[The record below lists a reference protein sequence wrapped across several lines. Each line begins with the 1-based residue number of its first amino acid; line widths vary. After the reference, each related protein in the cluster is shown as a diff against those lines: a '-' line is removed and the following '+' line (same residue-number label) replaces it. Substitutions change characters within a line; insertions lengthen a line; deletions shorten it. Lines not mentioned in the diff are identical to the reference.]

1 MIETLLSAGENRVSN
16 RKAARTQAFGVAVRC
31 ILVSCLALLVL
42 AVGKS
47 DAPAIRIGLCGP
59 ISQIDAAKAE
69 GFDYMDLRT
78 SEVAALSD
86 ADYAQLAAKLK
97 QIGMPVLDTY
107 LFIPGNIKL
116 TGPNIDKDQQMAYV
130 RLALDRVSK
139 LGARVVAMGSGP
151 ARSYPDGFPKEQAYA
166 QLVDFCK
173 RIGPEARARNV
184 IVAIEPLRPEESNII
199 GSLAEALAFIKDVND
214 PNIQLNLDYY
224 QFEMV
229 KEDPADILAAGDHI
243 VHVHMAN
250 PTGRVLPLH
259 WDEYNYAPLFANLRK
274 IGYDREMG
282 VEASST
288 DFAKEAPESIAFLRS
303 ALARGE

>member
-1 MIETLLSAGENRVSN
+1 MIESRAPRSHQRVSS
-16 RKAARTQAFGVAVRC
+16 RTHAHTRAISFALRGAG
-31 ILVSCLALLVL
+31 LLCLALLFL
-42 AVGKS
+42 AAGKS
-47 DAPAIRIGLCGP
+47 QSPAVRIGLCGP
-59 ISQIDAAKAE
+59 ISQIDAAKAA

-86 ADYAQLAAKLK
+86 ADFAQLSAKLQ
-97 QIGMPVLDTY
+97 QINMPVLDTY
-107 LFIPGNIKL
+107 LFIPANIKL

-151 ARSYPDGFPKEQAYA
+151 ARSYPDGFSKDQAYA
-166 QLVDFCK
+166 QLVEFCK
-173 RIGPEARARNV
+173 RIGPEARARN
-184 IVAIEPLRPEESNII
+184 IIIAIEPLRPQESNLI
-199 GSLAEALAFIKDVND
+199 GSLAEALTFIKAVND

-259 WDEYNYAPLFANLRK
+259 WDEYNYAPLFTNLRK
-274 IGYDREMG
+274 IGYQREMG
-282 VEASST
+282 VEATST
-288 DFAKEAPESIAFLRS
+288 DFTKEAPESLAFLRT
-303 ALARGE
+303 ALARP

>member
-1 MIETLLSAGENRVSN
+1 MKEGKFPAGGTR
-16 RKAARTQAFGVAVRC
+16 AFGVALRC
-31 ILVSCLALLVL
+31 IIVPCLALLLL
-42 AVGKS
+42 ATAKS
-47 DAPAIRIGLCGP
+47 QSPAIRIGLCGP
-59 ISQIDAAKAE
+59 ISQIDAAKAA

-184 IVAIEPLRPEESNII
+184 VIAIEPLRPQESNII

-250 PTGRVLPLH
+250 PTGRVLPLR

-288 DFAKEAPESIAFLRS
+288 DFAKEAPESIAFLRA
-303 ALARGE
+303 ALARGQ